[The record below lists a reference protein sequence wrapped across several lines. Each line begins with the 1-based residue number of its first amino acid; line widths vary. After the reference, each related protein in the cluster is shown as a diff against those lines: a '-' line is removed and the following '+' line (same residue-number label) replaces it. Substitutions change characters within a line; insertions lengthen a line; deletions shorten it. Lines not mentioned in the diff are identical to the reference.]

1 MHGLLLVIDSDTT
14 LAWRKVLKDLIAYF
28 REIQAF
34 YEHKSKTGLKVQN
47 VVNNTITP
55 PVFLQS
61 GGIDDALQVLREF
74 QRNAINEANKSRD
87 IENDVILA
95 LTGLR
100 SDLSQKIK
108 EIKGLSS
115 DFKNSVTPEME
126 KTKRLVKLLQEGLGQ
141 SDVDAAQ
148 QTGRQDPYL
157 LKLAVDRQIERQID
171 EESYLHQVRI
181 PITETAHVADILLG
195 ISQSGS
201 IRSRTRSNHCWR
213 DSEVLQCIGRYP
225 QT

>member
-1 MHGLLLVIDSDTT
+1 MHDSSCSANTNVL

-34 YEHKSKTGLKVQN
+34 YEHKGKTGLKVQN

-74 QRNAINEANKSRD
+74 QRTAINESNKSRD

-171 EESYLHQVRI
+171 EESYLHQVFS
-181 PITETAHVADILLG
+181 L
-195 ISQSGS
+195 
-201 IRSRTRSNHCWR
+201 SRECKTQN
-213 DSEVLQCIGRYP
+213 
-225 QT
+225 

>member
-1 MHGLLLVIDSDTT
+1 M
-14 LAWRKVLKDLIAYF
+14 
-28 REIQAF
+28 
-34 YEHKSKTGLKVQN
+34 
-47 VVNNTITP
+47 
-55 PVFLQS
+55 
-61 GGIDDALQVLREF
+61 LREF

-115 DFKNSVTPEME
+115 DFKNSVIPEME

-171 EESYLHQVRI
+171 EESYLHQVRSW
-181 PITETAHVADILLG
+181 PCKCRLHD
-195 ISQSGS
+195 
-201 IRSRTRSNHCWR
+201 
-213 DSEVLQCIGRYP
+213 
-225 QT
+225 